1 MATESKLQAQRRN
14 YHYMADAMRKLEW
27 DLHSTILREMRIPAE
42 WHEIAKAKGTAKKRR
57 VTLRLDEDV
66 VKFFVSM
73 GKDWHPRVNRLMSVW
88 VHARLAG
95 LIDGPETMSY
105 FREAKHH
112 PLVEGETRPVW
123 GQEHLEGEALGL
135 PERLAWS
142 GDGEGEGV
150 PMGEDLGDDSKVRQ
164 WREAAMTLARKA
176 AREG

>member
-1 MATESKLQAQRRN
+1 MAESKAQAQRRN
-14 YHYMADAMRKLEW
+14 YHYVADAMRKLEW
-27 DLHSTILREMRIPAE
+27 DLHSTILREMRIPPA
-42 WHEIAKAKGTAKKRR
+42 WHEIAQKKGDRPKRR
-57 VTLRLDEDV
+57 VTIRIDEDV
-66 VKFFVSM
+66 VKFFESM
-73 GKDWHPRVNRLMSVW
+73 GTNWHPRINW
-88 VHARLAG
+88 VLSAWMHGRLAG

-112 PLVEGETRPVW
+112 PLVEGATRPVW
-123 GQEHLEGEALGL
+123 GQEHLDGEALGL

-150 PMGEDLGDDSKVRQ
+150 PMGEDLGEDSKVRQ